1 MVDVFAPEKRSQIM
15 SSIKG
20 KNTKPEIVI
29 RRLLHGAGYRFRIHV
44 NLLPGKPDL
53 YFSSRKKAVFV
64 NGCFWHGHKGCRRA
78 RLPNSNKNFWRDKI
92 QGNIQRDLKKRKEL
106 ADMGIE
112 SFVVWECE
120 LSTIDNVMG
129 NLKKF
134 LGAPKHN

>member
-1 MVDVFAPEKRSQIM
+1 MVDVFIPEKRSQIM

-20 KNTKPEIVI
+20 KNTKPEMVV
-29 RRLLHGAGYRFRIHV
+29 RRLLHGAGYRFKVHV
-44 NLLPGKPDL
+44 KILPGKPDL

-78 RLPNSNKNFWRDKI
+78 SVPKSNKKFWGDKI
-92 QGNIQRDLKKRKEL
+92 RNNVHRDLKKHKEL

-120 LSTIDNVMG
+120 LSNIDKVMG
-129 NLKKF
+129 NLKGF
-134 LGAPKHN
+134 LGAPKHS